1 MWDETY
7 EKRFS
12 GDVIFRDD
20 SSAYQIGVKPLRKAD
35 LKVNMRY
42 LAYLLNRIAY
52 KFVSRVGNN
61 KLMNDAMKK
70 IVVPVPTRQLQDE
83 FADFV
88 QSVEKSKFECIGKK
102 EKFEIEKDAFVHKYF
117 R

>member
-1 MWDETY
+1 
-7 EKRFS
+7 
-12 GDVIFRDD
+12 
-20 SSAYQIGVKPLRKAD
+20 
-35 LKVNMRY
+35 MRY

-70 IVVPVPTRQLQDE
+70 IVVPVPKRQLQDE

-88 QSVEKSKFECIGKK
+88 QSVEKSKFEFIGKK
-102 EKFEIEKDAFVHKYF
+102 EKFEIEKDTFVHKYF

>member
-1 MWDETY
+1 MCFVTNVC
-7 EKRFS
+7 
-12 GDVIFRDD
+12 GT
-20 SSAYQIGVKPLRKAD
+20 LKAKND
-35 LKVNMRY
+35 KVNMRY

-70 IVVPVPTRQLQDE
+70 IVVPVPKRQLQDE

-102 EKFEIEKDAFVHKYF
+102 EKFEIEKDTFVHKYF

>member
-1 MWDETY
+1 MEGKSVDLGGRRIIKKT
-7 EKRFS
+7 
-12 GDVIFRDD
+12 
-20 SSAYQIGVKPLRKAD
+20 LKAKND
-35 LKVNMRY
+35 KVNMRY

-70 IVVPVPTRQLQDE
+70 IVVPVPKRQLQDE

>member
-1 MWDETY
+1 
-7 EKRFS
+7 
-12 GDVIFRDD
+12 
-20 SSAYQIGVKPLRKAD
+20 
-35 LKVNMRY
+35 
-42 LAYLLNRIAY
+42 
-52 KFVSRVGNN
+52 
-61 KLMNDAMKK
+61 MKK

>member
-1 MWDETY
+1 MILTESILRGRLTARKQELFFTETENSTVQMY
-7 EKRFS
+7 VEHM
-12 GDVIFRDD
+12 
-20 SSAYQIGVKPLRKAD
+20 KAKND
-35 LKVNMRY
+35 KVNMRY

-70 IVVPVPTRQLQDE
+70 IVVPVPKRQLQDE

-88 QSVEKSKFECIGKK
+88 QSVEKSKF
-102 EKFEIEKDAFVHKYF
+102 
-117 R
+117 